1 MLIRSVIVVAAIVV
15 LYLLA
20 WPVPID
26 PVAWE
31 PPEDRGLVDP
41 FATND
46 QLAAA
51 AGIDLGDCSGPE
63 DAAESDDGTIYVACE
78 NGTISRI
85 SPADNTVETF
95 ATTGGRPLGLEFD
108 EQGNLFVA
116 NAYLGLQMI
125 TPDGKVILLTDQ
137 VDGHMIRYADDVDVA
152 ADGSVYFSDASSK
165 FGPMDTTGTMAASI
179 LDIMEHAGNGR
190 VLRYDPA
197 TEETT
202 VVMSGLTFSNG
213 VAISDDQQ
221 FLLVNETGE
230 YRVWRHW
237 LAGARAGESE
247 VILDNLPAFPDNV
260 NSGMQGRFWIGLVSP
275 RDKLLDDLGPYPFLR
290 KIVMR
295 LPEALRPAAVPT
307 SHVIAIDADGTVLM
321 SLQDSTATFPVL
333 TGVLE
338 TESALYL
345 TSLYGNRF
353 GRLDKTTLFQ

>member
-1 MLIRSVIVVAAIVV
+1 MLIRFIGAILAIAL

-26 PVAWE
+26 PVAWN
-31 PPEDRGLVDP
+31 PPENRGLVSP
-41 FATND
+41 FSANE

-51 AGIDLGDCSGPE
+51 HGIDLGSCIGPE
-63 DAAESDDGTIYVACE
+63 DAAQGPDGDIYVACE
-78 NGTISRI
+78 DGTIGRI
-85 SPADNTVETF
+85 SLATHSYATF
-95 ATTGGRPLGLEFD
+95 ANTGGRPLGLEFD
-108 EQGNLFVA
+108 EQRNLFVA

-137 VDGHMIRYADDVDVA
+137 VDGRMIRYADDVDVA

-190 VLRYDPA
+190 VLRYDPS

-275 RDKLLDDLGPYPFLR
+275 RDELLDDLGPYPFLR
-290 KIVMR
+290 KVVMR
-295 LPEALRPAAVPT
+295 LPESLRPAAVPT

-321 SLQDSTATFPVL
+321 SLQDSAANFPVL

-338 TESALYL
+338 TQSSLYL
-345 TSLYGNRF
+345 TSLYGNQF
-353 GRLDKTTLFQ
+353 GYLQKTNLFQ